1 LCDESCELYGDIK
14 LILNEDSY
22 LINLYQRFP
31 VTLDRGQDATIWDN
45 NGKQYI
51 DCMGGYGVAIIGHC
65 NKDVINAI
73 ALQLNKLMV
82 CHMSTYHDS
91 RLQFLSKLNSIAPDN
106 LGRIFLSNSGA
117 ESIEA
122 ALKFSR
128 KYSQKTGVISMHGGY
143 HGKTF
148 GALSV
153 TYNSKYRKSF
163 SPLLEGIKFVPF
175 GDTSSLNEAIDE
187 SIGTV
192 ILEPIQGETGIIMP
206 PEGYVRAVR
215 DICTE
220 KKIVLIFDE
229 IQTGLG
235 RTGKMWA
242 GQNWSTVPDI
252 MCIAKGVASGVPTG
266 VTFVKD
272 EIAKCMN
279 LGEHSSTFAGN
290 PISCSAGSATIDAI
304 INGDLVNK
312 ASATGMYF
320 KNRLLELKDKHPIIR
335 DVRGM
340 GMMLALESRFDVR
353 DVLMD
358 GIKNGLLM
366 LYSGRT
372 IIRLLPPLVMKKEQV
387 SKAIEILDVI
397 LTEEEKRRNVKR

>member
-1 LCDESCELYGDIK
+1 MYGDFK
-14 LILNEDSY
+14 LILNEEDSY

-31 VTLDRGQDATIWDN
+31 VTIERAQGATIWDTD
-45 NGKQYI
+45 GKEYI

-65 NKDVINAI
+65 NKDVIDAI
-73 ALQLNKLMV
+73 TLQMNKLMV
-82 CHMSTYHDS
+82 CHMSTYNNS
-91 RLQFLSKLNSIAPDN
+91 RLQFLSKLKSIAPDN
-106 LGRIFLSNSGA
+106 LSKIFFSNSGA

-122 ALKFSR
+122 ALKFAR
-128 KYSQKTGVISMHGGY
+128 KFSQKTGVVSMYGGY

-163 SPLLEGIKFVPF
+163 SPLLEGVKFVPF
-175 GDTSSLNEAIDE
+175 GDISSLTVAIDE

-192 ILEPIQGETGIIMP
+192 IIEPIQGESGIIMP

-215 DICTE
+215 EVCTE
-220 KKIVLIFDE
+220 KKLVLIFDE

-242 GQNWSTVPDI
+242 GENWSAVPDI
-252 MCIAKGVASGVPTG
+252 MCIAKGIASGIPTA
-266 VTFVKD
+266 VTFVKE
-272 EIAKCMN
+272 EIANCMH

-290 PISCSAGSATIDAI
+290 PIACSAGSATIDTI
-304 INGDLVNK
+304 IKEDLVTK
-312 ASATGMYF
+312 ASDTGTYF
-320 KNRLLELKDKHPIIR
+320 KEKLIELKDKHPIIR
-335 DVRGM
+335 DVRGL

-353 DVLMD
+353 DILMD

-372 IIRLLPPLVMKKEQV
+372 VIRLLPPLVMKKEQV
-387 SKAIEILDVI
+387 SRAVEIMDEILSV
-397 LTEEEKRRNVKR
+397 EEKRRNVKR

>member
-1 LCDESCELYGDIK
+1 M
-14 LILNEDSY
+14 ILNEDSY

-31 VTLDRGQDATIWDN
+31 VTIERAQGATIWDTD
-45 NGKQYI
+45 GKEYI

-65 NKDVINAI
+65 NKVVIEAI
-73 ALQLNKLMV
+73 TLQMNKLMV
-82 CHMSTYHDS
+82 CHMSTYNNS
-91 RLQFLSKLNSIAPDN
+91 RLQFLSKLKSIAPNN
-106 LGRIFLSNSGA
+106 LSKIFFSNSGA

-122 ALKFSR
+122 ALKFAR
-128 KYSQKTGVISMHGGY
+128 KFSQKTGVVSMYGGY

-163 SPLLEGIKFVPF
+163 SPLLEGVKFVPF
-175 GDTSSLNEAIDE
+175 GDISLLAEAIDE

-192 ILEPIQGETGIIMP
+192 IIEPIQGESGIIMP
-206 PEGYVRAVR
+206 PEGYVKAVR
-215 DICTE
+215 ELCTE
-220 KKIVLIFDE
+220 KKLVLIFDE

-242 GQNWSTVPDI
+242 GENWSAVPDI
-252 MCIAKGVASGVPTG
+252 MCIAKGIASGIPTA
-266 VTFVKD
+266 VTFVKE
-272 EIAKCMN
+272 EIANCMN

-290 PISCSAGSATIDAI
+290 PIASSAGSATIDTI
-304 INGDLVNK
+304 IKEDLVTK
-312 ASATGMYF
+312 ASDTGTYF
-320 KNRLLELKDKHPIIR
+320 KKKLIELKDKHPIIR
-335 DVRGM
+335 DVRGL

-353 DVLMD
+353 DILMD

-372 IIRLLPPLVMKKEQV
+372 VIRLLPPLVMKKEQV
-387 SKAIEILDVI
+387 SRAVEIMDEILSV
-397 LTEEEKRRNVKR
+397 EEKRRNVKR

>member
-14 LILNEDSY
+14 LILNEDSF

-31 VTLDRGQDATIWDN
+31 VTLDRGQDATIWDTD
-45 NGKQYI
+45 GKEYI

-65 NKDVINAI
+65 NKDVINAV
-73 ALQLNKLMV
+73 AFQLNKLMV

-106 LGRIFLSNSGA
+106 LGKIFLSNSGA

-163 SPLLEGIKFVPF
+163 SPLLDGIKFVPF

-192 ILEPIQGETGIIMP
+192 ILEPIQGETGIIVP
-206 PEGYVRAVR
+206 PEGYVRDVR

-242 GQNWSTVPDI
+242 GQNWGTVPDI
-252 MCIAKGVASGVPTG
+252 MCIAKGVASGIPTG

-304 INGDLVNK
+304 INGDLVSK
-312 ASATGMYF
+312 ASDTGTYF
-320 KNRLLELKDKHPIIR
+320 KKRLVELKDKHPIIR

-353 DVLMD
+353 DILMD

-372 IIRLLPPLVMKKEQV
+372 IIRLLPPLVIRKEQV
-387 SKAIEILDVI
+387 SKAIETLDVI
-397 LTEEEKRRNVKR
+397 LSEEEKRRNVKG

>member
-1 LCDESCELYGDIK
+1 MYGDFK
-14 LILNEDSY
+14 LITNEDSF

-31 VTLDRGQDATIWDN
+31 VTVERAQGATIWDTD
-45 NGKQYI
+45 GKEYI

-73 ALQLNKLMV
+73 TLQMNKLMV
-82 CHMSTYHDS
+82 CHMSTYNDS
-91 RLQFLSKLNSIAPDN
+91 RLQFLSKLNSIAPEN
-106 LGRIFLSNSGA
+106 LSRIFFSNSGA

-128 KYSQKTGVISMHGGY
+128 KFSQKGGIISMYGGY

-163 SPLLEGIKFVPF
+163 NPLLEGIKFVPF
-175 GDTSSLNEAIDE
+175 GDISSLIDAIDE

-192 ILEPIQGETGIIMP
+192 ILEPIQGESGIIMP
-206 PEGYVRAVR
+206 PDGYVKAVR
-215 DICTE
+215 EICTE
-220 KKIVLIFDE
+220 KKLVLIFDE

-242 GQNWSTVPDI
+242 GQNWTTAPDI
-252 MCIAKGVASGVPTG
+252 MCIAKGIASGIPTG

-290 PISCSAGSATIDAI
+290 PITCSAGSATIDTI
-304 INGDLVNK
+304 IKEDLVTK
-312 ASATGMYF
+312 ASDTGTYF
-320 KNRLLELKDKHPIIR
+320 KKNLIELKEKHPIIR

-340 GMMLALESRFDVR
+340 GMMLALESRFDIR
-353 DVLMD
+353 DILMD
-358 GIKNGLLM
+358 GIRNGLLM

-387 SKAIEILDVI
+387 SRAIEIMDKI
-397 LTEEEKRRNVKR
+397 LSLEEKRRNVKN

>member
-1 LCDESCELYGDIK
+1 MCDESCELYGDIK

-73 ALQLNKLMV
+73 DLQLNKLMV

>member
-1 LCDESCELYGDIK
+1 MCDESCELYGDIK
-14 LILNEDSY
+14 LILNEDSF

-31 VTLDRGQDATIWDN
+31 VTLDRGQDATIWDTD
-45 NGKQYI
+45 GKEYI

-65 NKDVINAI
+65 NKDVINAV
-73 ALQLNKLMV
+73 AFQLNKLMV

-106 LGRIFLSNSGA
+106 LGKIFLSNSGA

-242 GQNWSTVPDI
+242 GQNWGTVPDI
-252 MCIAKGVASGVPTG
+252 MCIAKGVASGIPTG

-304 INGDLVNK
+304 INGDLVSK
-312 ASATGMYF
+312 ASATGTYF
-320 KNRLLELKDKHPIIR
+320 KNRLVELKDKHPIIR

-353 DVLMD
+353 DILMD

-372 IIRLLPPLVMKKEQV
+372 IIRLLPPLVIRKEQV

-397 LTEEEKRRNVKR
+397 LSEEEKRRNVKG

>member
-1 LCDESCELYGDIK
+1 MTLS
-14 LILNEDSY
+14 EDSF

-31 VTLDRGQDATIWDN
+31 VTIHRAQDATVWDSDGN
-45 NGKQYI
+45 EYI

-65 NKDVINAI
+65 NREVIKAI
-73 ALQLNKLMV
+73 TEQMNKVMV
-82 CHMSTYHDS
+82 CHMSTYNDS
-91 RLQFLSKLNSIAPDN
+91 RLQFLTKLKSIAPEK
-106 LGRIFLSNSGA
+106 LGRIFFSNSGA

-128 KYSQKTGVISMHGGY
+128 KYTQKTGIISMFGGY

-153 TYNSKYRKSF
+153 TYNAKYRKSF
-163 SPLLEGIKFVPF
+163 NPLLEGVKFVPF
-175 GDTSSLNEAIDE
+175 GDISSLTDAIDE
-187 SIGTV
+187 STGTV
-192 ILEPIQGETGIIMP
+192 ILEPIQGESGIIMP
-206 PEGYVRAVR
+206 PEGYVKAVR
-215 DICTE
+215 DLCTE
-220 KKIVLIFDE
+220 KNLVLIFDE

-242 GQNWSTVPDI
+242 GQNWNAVPDI
-252 MCIAKGVASGVPTG
+252 MCIAKGIASGVPAA
-266 VTFVKD
+266 VTFVKE
-272 EIAKCMN
+272 EIANCMN

-290 PISCSAGSATIDAI
+290 PIACSAGNATIDTI
-304 INGDLVNK
+304 IREDLVTK
-312 ASATGMYF
+312 ASDTGTYF
-320 KNRLLELKDKHPIIR
+320 KNKLVELKQKHPIVR

-353 DVLMD
+353 DILMD
-358 GIKNGLLM
+358 GIKRGLLM

-387 SKAIEILDVI
+387 SRAIDIMDDI
-397 LTEEEKRRNVKR
+397 LTVEEKRRNVKG